1 MSAAG
6 ASPQTVPGMGVHAGA
21 KQDSKPASFRSL
33 ARRFR
38 VEAGKFSGDARR
50 TDLASSRAS
59 VEAAVSFTVLMA
71 ASRAAVR
78 FSSERAI
85 IRADTRLVHSSGTS
99 ASEIEHLTAPVSI
112 PGSLGSKGTVGASS
126 GLRQVRVAV
135 NSAAPAVGVGM
146 APAGSSGSKRTMRVR
161 GLVRPAVFSGR
172 PAPLPDLRFRSRLS
186 RPRFLLWTRS
196 RKPL

>member
-1 MSAAG
+1 
-6 ASPQTVPGMGVHAGA
+6 MGVHAEA

-33 ARRFR
+33 ARSFR
-38 VEAGKFSGDARR
+38 TEAGKFCGEARR
-50 TDLASSRAS
+50 TALASSRAS
-59 VEAAVSFTVLMA
+59 VRVAVSFMVLMA

-85 IRADTRLVHSSGTS
+85 IRADNRLVHSSAS
-99 ASEIEHLTAPVSI
+99 SDSEIEHLMPPVSI
-112 PGSLGSKGTVGASS
+112 PGSLGSKGPVGTSS
-126 GLRQVRVAV
+126 RLRQVRVAM

-146 APAGSSGSKRTMRVR
+146 APAGSSGSRRTLRVR

-172 PAPLPDLRFRSRLS
+172 PAPLTDLRFRSRLS